1 MIDVVIYSVFILA
14 LIAFSLSPAIYITN
28 KLSNKFI
35 FIENNSTKISILLQ
49 FYSLVLG
56 HFYILV
62 LTNDKLKLRYFTF

>member
-14 LIAFSLSPAIYITN
+14 LIAFSLSPAIYLTN

-35 FIENNSTKISILLQ
+35 FIENNSTKISILFAIL
-49 FYSLVLG
+49 FLLG

-62 LTNDKLKLRYFTF
+62 LTNDKLTIFYF

>member
-35 FIENNSTKISILLQ
+35 FIENNSTKISIL
-49 FYSLVLG
+49 FA
-56 HFYILV
+56 IL
-62 LTNDKLKLRYFTF
+62 LLIDDKIKKYQDLDKILIF